1 MQHMHKVCDV
11 YQTEM
16 DHANKLIALMSEGL
30 YQYYQL
36 LQGHGHMT
44 NDMADY
50 YRNVVRMAQGI
61 RSVTFKNE
69 DDTFTSQDITVN
81 SLETLCN
88 CKFLLYCL
96 FKLGL

>member
-1 MQHMHKVCDV
+1 MHKVCDV

-16 DHANKLIALMSEGL
+16 DNSNKLIALMSEGL

-44 NDMADY
+44 NDMADC

-69 DDTFTSQDITVN
+69 DVSVTSQDSNITVK

-88 CKFLLYCL
+88 CKFLLYCI